1 MRAVQTI
8 IVIWSAVM
16 LGERIREIR
25 KIRKMTLNDLATLA
39 GVTASYISQ
48 LERNIIDPSISSLRK
63 ISAVLE
69 VPIYTFLDEEDR
81 QPVLIKAEKRRKLE
95 LPNSS
100 IIYEFLTP
108 TTFGSSMS
116 PKMEIIYFQLHA
128 ESWSSEESLYHKAE
142 ECIFVIKGVMKVH
155 LGDDSYDLNEGD
167 SIYIRENVPHRMYNP
182 GNKKTIGISCITPA
196 IY

>member
-1 MRAVQTI
+1 
-8 IVIWSAVM
+8 M

-142 ECIFVIKGVMKVH
+142 ECIFVMKGVMKVH